1 MKRNRIILKF
11 FLFLAL
17 LAVWTNVVYFFA
29 YDRGYNQIPEAP
41 KGLNTSADISVLW
54 DVWNK
59 LENKYIGDIDEQNL
73 IYGAAK
79 GMVESLG
86 DPYTA
91 FFKPSDSKIFKED
104 ISGSFEGVG
113 MEVTVKEGVLTVVS
127 PLDGTPADKAGIL
140 PGDKVL
146 KVEDIE
152 TKDISIDEAIKLIR
166 GEKGTKVN
174 LTIMRQGWDEPRVFS
189 IVRDE
194 INVPSTTLEFLED
207 GSIAKLRIY
216 QFSGNLNS
224 EMQSKV
230 REILM
235 SKADKI
241 ILDLRNNTGGLLGE
255 AQNAAGWFINKGSTV
270 TTERSVTG
278 EDREYLA
285 MGNEF
290 LEEYPCV
297 VLVNGGTAS
306 AAEILAAALRE
317 NRDDVK
323 LVGETTFGKGSVQEP
338 VDIRG
343 GALLKVT
350 VAHWLTPRGDLIDGQ
365 GLEPDVEVKITE
377 EDYKEQKDPQLEKA
391 IEILKEGI

>member
-1 MKRNRIILKF
+1 MV
-11 FLFLAL
+11 L
-17 LAVWTNVVYFFA
+17 LAIWTNVVYFLA
-29 YDRGYNQIPEAP
+29 YNRGYNQIPEAP
-41 KGLNTSADISVLW
+41 KGLDTSADISILW
-54 DVWNK
+54 DVWNN
-59 LENKYIGDIDEQNL
+59 LESEYIGDIDEQNL

-91 FFKPSDSKIFKED
+91 FFKPSDSKIFKDD

-113 MEVTVKEGVLTVVS
+113 MEITVREGILTVVS
-127 PLDGTPADKAGIL
+127 PLEDTPADKAGIL

-146 KVEDIE
+146 KVEDVE
-152 TKDISIDEAIKLIR
+152 TKDVSIDEAVKLIR
-166 GEKGTKVN
+166 GEKGTVVN
-174 LTIMRQGWDEPRVFS
+174 LTIMRQSWDEPRVFS

-241 ILDLRNNTGGLLGE
+241 ILDLRNNSGGLLGE
-255 AQNAAGWFINKGSTV
+255 AQNAASWFIEKGSVV
-270 TTERSVTG
+270 TTERSATG

-285 MGNEF
+285 RGNAL

-297 VLVNGGTAS
+297 ILVNGGTAS

-317 NRDDVK
+317 NRDDVQ
-323 LVGETTFGKGSVQEP
+323 LVGETTFGKGSVQQP

-350 VAHWLTPRGDLIDGQ
+350 IAHWLTPRGDLIDGQ
-365 GLEPDVEVKITE
+365 GLKPDVEVKMTE
-377 EDYKEQKDPQLEKA
+377 DDYKAQKDPQLEKA
-391 IEILKEGI
+391 IKILKEGIQL